1 MDEVGAFVEFL
12 KAYSPSG
19 AEEKAAQ
26 AFATIA
32 KSLGY
37 TTELDGAGNPIARR
51 GHGNPQVL
59 FLGHIDTVDGEIPVR
74 VEGGRVHGRGACD
87 AKGALAAAL
96 FAGSRHQGPGEVVV
110 IGAVGEEKDSRGAR
124 YLIPRMKPN
133 YLIVGEPSNWD
144 GVTIGYKGNLD
155 LLFTFEGE
163 RTHLSSPAPTTLEL
177 ALASLYRLQAWGAD
191 HTDETQFKSLTHKV
205 HTINTGRVGG
215 REIVKVGVN
224 VRLPPSVKVADAI
237 AFLDS
242 TDLKGRYRVSDSSDA
257 VEVDRTNEVVRALTG
272 PIRELGGE
280 PTLFKKSGT
289 ADMNLAVPVWGCPA
303 AAYGPG
309 DAHLDHSEKE
319 SLDIGE
325 FHNAIRVLERAFG
338 SLTRR
343 NFG

>member
-1 MDEVGAFVEFL
+1 MDEVGALVELL

-19 AEEKAAQ
+19 SEDKAAQ
-26 AFATIA
+26 AFVTIA
-32 KSLGY
+32 RSLGFE
-37 TTELDGAGNPIARR
+37 TEIDDAGNPIARK
-51 GHGNPQVL
+51 GHGSPQVL

-74 VEGGRVHGRGACD
+74 VDGGRVHGRGACD
-87 AKGALAAAL
+87 AKGPLAAAL
-96 FAGSRHQGPGEVVV
+96 IAGGRHEGPGEVVI

-133 YLIVGEPSNWD
+133 FLIVGEPSNWD

-155 LLFTFEGE
+155 LTFTFEGE
-163 RTHLSSPAPTTLEL
+163 RTHLSAPSPTTVEL
-177 ALASLYRLQAWGAD
+177 ALVSLYRLQAWGAD
-191 HTDETQFKSLTHKV
+191 HQDETQFKSLTHKV

-224 VRLPPSVKVADAI
+224 IRLPPDVKVADAV

-242 TDLKGRYRVSDSSDA
+242 TDLRGRYKVGDSSDA

-272 PIRELGGE
+272 GIRAAGGE

-289 ADMNLAVPVWGCPA
+289 ADLNLAVPVWGCPA

-309 DAHLDHSEKE
+309 NAHLDHTEQE
-319 SLDIGE
+319 SLDVGE
-325 FHNAIRVLERAFG
+325 FFKAVRILQQAFAT
-338 SLTRR
+338 LTQRKLA
-343 NFG
+343 

>member
-1 MDEVGAFVEFL
+1 MDEVGALVELL

-19 AEEKAAQ
+19 AEEKAVKAFTTLAQ
-26 AFATIA
+26 
-32 KSLGY
+32 SLGF
-37 TTELDGAGNPIARR
+37 TTEVDAAGNAIARKGSR
-51 GHGNPQVL
+51 SPQVL
-59 FLGHIDTVDGEIPVR
+59 FLGHIDTVDGEVPVK
-74 VEGGRVHGRGACD
+74 VEGGRVYGRGACD
-87 AKGALAAAL
+87 AKSALVAAL
-96 FAGSRHQGPGEVVV
+96 FAASRHEGPGEVVV

-133 YLIVGEPSNWD
+133 ALIVGEPSGWA

-155 LLFTFEGE
+155 LQFTFEGE
-163 RTHLSSPAPTTLEL
+163 RTHLSSPAPTTVEL
-177 ALASLYRLQAWGAD
+177 AIASLHRLQTWGSD
-191 HTDETQFKSLTHKV
+191 HQDETAFKSLTHKL
-205 HTINTGRVGG
+205 HSINTGRVGG

-224 VRLPPSVKVADAI
+224 VRLPTDVKVSDALK
-237 AFLDS
+237 FLDS
-242 TDLKGRYRVSDSSDA
+242 TDLKGKYKVGDSSDA

-309 DAHLDHSEKE
+309 DAHLDHTDQE

-325 FHNAIRVLERAFG
+325 FHNAIRVLERAFA
-338 SLTRR
+338 SLTQRAFR
-343 NFG
+343 

>member
-1 MDEVGAFVEFL
+1 MDEVGALVELL

-19 AEEKAAQ
+19 SEERAAQ

-51 GHGNPQVL
+51 GRGNPQVL
-59 FLGHIDTVDGEIPVR
+59 FLGHIDTVDGEIPVS
-74 VEGGRVHGRGACD
+74 VEGGRIQGRGACD
-87 AKGALAAAL
+87 AKGPLVAAL
-96 FAGSRHQGPGEVVV
+96 LAGARHEGPGEIVV

-133 YLIVGEPSNWD
+133 YLIVGEPSKWD

-163 RTHLSSPAPTTLEL
+163 RTHLSSPSPTTLEL
-177 ALASLYRLQAWGAD
+177 ALVSLYRLQAWGAD
-191 HTDETQFKSLTHKV
+191 YQDETAFKSLTHKV

-242 TDLKGRYRVSDSSDA
+242 TDLKGRYRVGDSSDA
-257 VEVDRTNEVVRALTG
+257 VEVDRTNEVVRSLMAG
-272 PIRELGGE
+272 IRELGGQ
-280 PTLFKKSGT
+280 PTLFKKSGS
-289 ADMNLAVPVWGCPA
+289 ADLNLAVPVWGCPA

-309 DAHLDHSEKE
+309 DAHLDHTEHE
-319 SLDIGE
+319 SLDVGE
-325 FHNAIRVLERAFG
+325 FHNAIRVLERAFA
-338 SLTRR
+338 SLTQRR
-343 NFG
+343 FE